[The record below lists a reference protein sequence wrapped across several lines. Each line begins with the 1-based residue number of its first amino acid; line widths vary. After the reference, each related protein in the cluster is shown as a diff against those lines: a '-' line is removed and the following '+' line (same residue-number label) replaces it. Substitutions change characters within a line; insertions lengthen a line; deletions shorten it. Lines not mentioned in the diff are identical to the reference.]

1 MSSTRESALRSQ
13 RGRAAITAIALLA
26 VAAAAAGGYWAGQ
39 RGAHAPA
46 AVADA
51 APAGKDANNEK
62 GGRKILYYRNPMGLP
77 DTSPT
82 PKKDSMGMDYIPVY
96 EGEDQDSGSG
106 IRISTE
112 KMQKL
117 GVRTAAVE
125 RRTLDAVVR
134 ASGRIE
140 VDERRL
146 ATIAPKFEGWIEKLY
161 VNATGQQVTRGAPLF
176 DAYSPELLAAQREYA
191 VAARGVA
198 ALKDADPQAVAGMQ
212 RLADSALARL
222 RSWDVGDDEV
232 ARLAAGGEPRRT
244 LSFRAPA
251 GGIVLERRAVQGMR
265 FMPGD
270 ALFQI
275 ADLSSLWLVADVSE
289 QDLGRVR
296 IGNAARVRIEAY
308 AGQVRDGRVSYIYP
322 TLQADTRTA
331 QVRIELANADGR
343 LKPAMFA
350 QVEISSSAAAKVL
363 AVPNSAVIDSGTR
376 RVVIVDRGDGRFE
389 PRAVTLAGRGDEF
402 TAVTDGVQ
410 EGERVVVAANFLIDA
425 ESNLRAALGSMTAPG
440 ADAASPTAGAQG
452 SAGAK
457 GAGGKVVHSA
467 SGTLDDADPKT
478 GGLLISHG
486 PVPSLSWPAMTME
499 FKAAND
505 AVAKAARP
513 GEPIRFEFVERGKG
527 EWVVT
532 KMERGSAAAAPAKS
546 ARPAAAGGAN
556 SAGAGGA
563 HKH

>member
-1 MSSTRESALRSQ
+1 MSGIRDSAGGAQ
-13 RGRAAITAIALLA
+13 RGRAAATVIALVA
-26 VAAAAAGGYWAGQ
+26 VAGAAMGGYWAGQ

-51 APAGKDANNEK
+51 ASAAKDEK
-62 GGRKILYYRNPMGLP
+62 SGRKILYYRNPMGLP
-77 DTSPT
+77 DTSPV

-96 EGEDQDSGSG
+96 EGENEDSGSG

-125 RRTLDAVVR
+125 RRALDAVVR

-146 ATIAPKFEGWIEKLY
+146 ATITPKFEGWIEKLY
-161 VNATGQQVTRGAPLF
+161 VNATGQQVARGAPLF

-198 ALKDADPQAVAGMQ
+198 ALKDADPQTVAGMQ
-212 RLADSALARL
+212 RLAAAALARL
-222 RSWDVGDDEV
+222 RNWDVTDEEI
-232 ARLAAGGEPRRT
+232 AQLSAGGEPRRT
-244 LSFRAPA
+244 LTFRAPA

-275 ADLSSLWLVADVSE
+275 ADLSSVWLVADVPE

-296 IGNAARVRIEAY
+296 DGSSARVRLEAY
-308 AGQVRDGRVSYIYP
+308 PGQVRDGRVSYIYP

-331 QVRIELANADGR
+331 QVRIELPNGDGR

-350 QVEISSSAAAKVL
+350 QVEISGGAAGKVL

-389 PRAVTLAGRGDEF
+389 PREVKLAGRGDEF
-402 TAVTDGVQ
+402 TAVSDGLQ

-425 ESNLRAALGSMTAPG
+425 ESNLRAALGSMTAPAGNGGSGGQG
-440 ADAASPTAGAQG
+440 AS
-452 SAGAK
+452 
-457 GAGGKVVHSA
+457 GKVVHSA
-467 SGTLDDADPKT
+467 AGTLDDADPKT
-478 GGLLISHG
+478 GALLITHE
-486 PVPSLSWPAMTME
+486 PVPSLNWPAMTME

-505 AVAKAARP
+505 ALLKAVKS

-532 KMERGSAAAAPAKS
+532 KMERGPAPSASTKPAG
-546 ARPAAAGGAN
+546 AAGA
-556 SAGAGGA
+556 AGA